1 MSGAGPGACA
11 GQSSKEDTNHTLD
24 SNSSSSSTDSTSG
37 SSDSEYSSSD
47 KEFSIQAT
55 NYSRGQLKL
64 KISARRKSSTS
75 QTSPSADE
83 DNILSELS
91 DSSEEDTGLYN
102 QDTEQASRTASVQY
116 VRKTRCP
123 KTSVSSANATT
134 DSDDVFHNKDS
145 CPDPGKQLDKNGSKS
160 TLNTSTSI
168 GVKKKTNSNENDQ
181 PPVACAS
188 QSLLNKCS
196 KEVDEG
202 GKLNPNSKTSSKAT
216 KGKSPSLNQ
225 HSKKSSSKGL
235 NKKSSKC
242 GTADFTQLKKTLTEK
257 MAAKETD
264 KQTRTPT
271 PIEKRNMGDMDVE
284 KIKNC
289 EENES
294 AGNHVSNTCDK
305 DSQNSEIRSDMTSEI
320 KSSTALEADGTGDP
334 SARDSLDNKQHD
346 NIFERMTAFGFLP
359 PSETSNNTNNSSK
372 CETSTKPIKKRVKPG
387 RPPKNKSQSLANND
401 RTQVVPSHDSD
412 KTNCS
417 EPEDKETRYNTDDYE
432 SQLVGSRPCA
442 SDVSDNLLRLDN
454 MASNVSPD
462 SGIHDQSIAGSP
474 VGNESPNSGTLSDT
488 GSHNNQHVLQ
498 EPLCIPTSVIM
509 STGMSSA
516 SSTISEVQPSKGLS
530 CGADS
535 LSLHRTE
542 SVNSSSQSKSPNLGN
557 ALGVP
562 ISHKSLSP
570 SRAHL
575 MSDTTKTM
583 DTSGCDSETSDT
595 HVFSDVHVFSTYSPS
610 HSSSS
615 PSPGKKKQRV
625 GRLPKKHEF
634 LRKHKSSNLL
644 KTGQM
649 PTQIENSSP
658 SSQILDFNERL
669 SSPASVYDMTNLDV
683 SPENPG
689 LSARKKIK
697 LDNPTKIVKK
707 RLKKSSSK
715 ETLPEKNE
723 IKKKRGPGRP
733 PGKTSG
739 RPPLSSKTLHVTS
752 TTIKKRGPG
761 RPPGTGRPIVKVK
774 RGPGRPPKPKD
785 ITVEKR
791 SPGRPKGSKNI
802 KKKTENT
809 NVGSTEVHYH
819 YHHPVAA
826 TSQTFSSVYHQS
838 SVSHELLKL
847 PELDIPEVLPIS
859 DAALELDLSNISPSK
874 LSDFSPSKLSDI
886 SAVSQSPYKLSDM
899 SPPKLLDISPAKSS
913 SSESV
918 KRPRGRPRKRPLLD
932 LDKSVKTGS
941 VKLTSG
947 KVDDYEFDTLIQSVQ
962 DSIKSQF
969 SPQMDQEIQEKIED
983 DLETIEPTLAPISL
997 SPIPNRSPKIVPKI
1011 RKPKLHV
1018 MMRKHKKRGRK
1029 KHKPVVPNTTDFS
1042 SRFSALGSKFKLAS
1056 AKTALGFVDKSSQ
1069 MFTSRSSLDS
1079 NTSGSVQSGPTS
1091 PCRDYL
1097 RKIRFQAKQ
1106 RRKKI
1111 LFFKSKHKNIVDPMF
1126 LSDLEYV
1133 VNNFHCL
1140 AISDREETFI
1150 RVKPGEVPL
1159 PSIFKLTKINVKPK
1173 KKDQRLL
1180 GGFVEMEREKP
1191 KKMKARRE
1199 FEFIE
1204 KWLAKEKLK
1213 SVRKKSFSIDDKL
1226 PSPTDININS
1236 QQCLPPKKRHKLFSA
1251 SQANIIMQHQSLLQK
1266 QVADTETPNPIKPPE
1281 KRKPGRPRK
1290 TPLPP
1295 VVSATDAG
1303 RSEHQTLPAKLG
1315 AAPAVKRGRKPK
1327 VVVEAPLLANTASS
1341 TCTEAQQSAVSVNK
1355 EVCSTNC
1362 SNHVTVQSCVNPKS
1376 LSEQSLNA
1384 CHVQDHPNVHFA
1396 ESVNFDTEKS
1406 KDSSCTE
1413 CSQLQATVPQPKRRG
1428 RKPKYARVESNSS
1441 PNASNSAA
1449 AAKFSSNSSVAGR
1462 IKKILL
1468 QKGRRIVGKVGRPR
1482 TKNLIDSG
1490 SKNDTKTTKK
1500 CGRFTKILHRK
1511 KSHSRLKDSDFVSPS
1526 DKKVDSANSQE
1537 DKVAECKSVD
1547 TVEATIES
1555 VIRSVSSSY
1564 EPLPSPKQQQQESA
1578 SDNVVDSSK
1587 EPKRKGKKKRGFRK
1601 ADTGNVSDSET
1612 PLEGAAGKKKECP
1625 QMPKKKYQKAGLFS
1639 DHYKE
1644 EEPKKK
1650 SADPVTRTKEKVV
1663 YACRVSQHK
1672 LLPPPLHV
1680 GKYLRETVSDFVLPY
1695 DIWWQHEHDLL
1706 SKKEE
1711 AVTKYKKIRN
1721 NVHDDIKPI
1730 CPYETHP
1737 CNCKPPEEDVVQG
1750 CGDDCLNRL
1759 IYTECNPLACPCG
1772 ERCSNQKI
1780 QKHEWSPSLKKITT
1794 EDRGCGV
1801 KSLEPIH
1808 TGQFIL
1814 EYLGEVVS
1822 EQEFR
1827 RRMTENYSQE
1837 RHHYCLNLDSGA
1849 LIDGYRMGNIGRF
1862 VNHSCEPNCEMQK
1875 WNVNGYYRM
1884 ALFALKDIQA
1894 GRELSY
1900 DYNFHSF
1907 NMDSQQICK
1916 CGSEKCRGVIGGKT
1930 QRLNGQSKEKAT
1942 PQRPVGRPPKDK
1954 RKSKNRLK
1962 KFREK
1967 QRLAQEQSAT
1977 IFPTIKPMSHTE
1989 RCKARKHSIFLVR
2002 NIDRVRQ
2009 LRSRVSSSL
2018 TKDGDFAKSG
2028 SFSKTDVFIT
2038 QLTALKTSRSVRTR
2052 RLALAEENSELT
2064 QTARLAQVFNTIR
2077 KAVVNYRD
2085 EDAKELSAHLS
2096 LPSKKKHPEYF
2107 NVIENPID
2115 FNMIERNIGSGQY
2128 NSLEAFD
2135 KDMTRLFKN
2144 AERYCGRSSWMG
2156 LLVLKLRKVYLTAK
2170 AEALPLLEDVLG
2182 EGNVQS
2188 LTENETTEGTDNI
2201 DSMEEEEEE
2210 EVIRCICGIYRD
2222 EGLMIQC
2229 EKCFIWQHCDCMKVA
2244 GDVENYLC
2252 ELCNSRPVEKEI
2264 LADPQPDDATPG
2276 WVYYMTLMRDEL
2288 QIRVGD
2294 CAYVLRD
2301 VPEKVGVEIDS
2312 VKTSQKLVTEIGKD
2326 KLDIFRIERLWK
2338 DEKGDKFAFGHHYYH
2353 PYETFHEPSRKF
2365 FANEVFRV
2373 PIYEIVAF
2381 GSIVGGCCVVDLNT
2395 FCKGRPKG
2403 VRDQDIYICEYR
2415 LDKTAHLFYKI
2426 SKHPYP
2432 INTKSYCF
2440 DKYETRLI
2448 PKRNYSPHEVPQ
2460 AYKRRGPGEGKSL
2473 EANGSTSEAPKKR
2486 QRARRPGLQSKDEAD
2501 EEKLL
2506 IRIQSQ
2512 KKKEQKERLNKVM
2525 LKLLSA
2531 VPVKQRLDL
2540 SYLLEEKR
2548 HRKKPQMHDV

>member
-11 GQSSKEDTNHTLD
+11 GRTSKEDTNHTLD
-24 SNSSSSSTDSTSG
+24 SISSSSSTDSTSG

-55 NYSRGQLKL
+55 NYTRGQLKL

-75 QTSPSADE
+75 QASPSADE
-83 DNILSELS
+83 DEDNILSTELS
-91 DSSEEDTGLYN
+91 DSSEEDSELYS
-102 QDTEQASRTASVQY
+102 QDTEQASRTANVQY
-116 VRKTRCP
+116 VRKNRCP
-123 KTSVSSANATT
+123 KPSILSANGTT
-134 DSDDVFHNKDS
+134 DNDDVFHKK
-145 CPDPGKQLDKNGSKS
+145 DPGKQLDKVGSKS
-160 TLNTSTSI
+160 TLDRNTNI
-168 GVKKKTNSNENDQ
+168 GVKKKINSYDHHL
-181 PPVACAS
+181 VATVG
-188 QSLLNKCS
+188 QS
-196 KEVDEG
+196 KEVDNG
-202 GKLNPNSKTSSKAT
+202 SKLNPSGKAT
-216 KGKSPSLNQ
+216 KGKPSLVTEQ
-225 HSKKSSSKGL
+225 SKKPSTKNL
-235 NKKSSKC
+235 NKKASKC
-242 GTADFTQLKKTLTEK
+242 GTADFTRLKKTLTEQ
-257 MAAKETD
+257 MAAKESE
-264 KQTRTPT
+264 KHNRAPT
-271 PIEKRNMGDMDVE
+271 PIDKRNMDDSE
-284 KIKNC
+284 EDKIK
-289 EENES
+289 S
-294 AGNHVSNTCDK
+294 CDK
-305 DSQNSEIRSDMTSEI
+305 SETTGNGNTSTYDQDSQNSENRSNMTPEMKNSSVQEMDSTGSSSE
-320 KSSTALEADGTGDP
+320 
-334 SARDSLDNKQHD
+334 RDCLDKQHD
-346 NIFERMTAFGFLP
+346 NIFERMTALGGFP
-359 PSETSNNTNNSSK
+359 TSETSNISSK
-372 CETSTKPIKKRVKPG
+372 CEISTKPIKKRVKPARTG
-387 RPPKNKSQSLANND
+387 RPPKNKSQSSANND
-401 RTQVVPSHDSD
+401 RTQVVPSHDID
-412 KTNCS
+412 NKTNCCES
-417 EPEDKETRYNTDDYE
+417 EDKETRCNMDDYE

-516 SSTISEVQPSKGLS
+516 SSTISEVQSSKNLS
-530 CGADS
+530 CGTDS
-535 LSLHRTE
+535 LSLHRSE
-542 SVNSSSQSKSPNLGN
+542 SVNSSLQSKSPNIGN
-557 ALGVP
+557 TLGVTMN
-562 ISHKSLSP
+562 HKSLSP
-570 SRAHL
+570 LRVHQ
-575 MSDTTKTM
+575 MSDTSKVM

-649 PTQIENSSP
+649 PTRIENSSP
-658 SSQILDFNERL
+658 SSQIPDFDGRL
-669 SSPASVYDMTNLDV
+669 SSAASVYDMTNLDV

-697 LDNPTKIVKK
+697 LDNPTKIMKK

-715 ETLPEKNE
+715 ETIPAKNE

-733 PGKTSG
+733 PGTGRPPG
-739 RPPLSSKTLHVTS
+739 RPPLSKNLHVTS
-752 TTIKKRGPG
+752 TAVKKRGPG

-774 RGPGRPPKPKD
+774 RGPGRPPKPKG
-785 ITVEKR
+785 IQIEKR

-802 KKKTENT
+802 KKNPLKT
-809 NVGSTEVHYH
+809 NVLNVNSTEVQNH
-819 YHHPVAA
+819 YHHAVAA
-826 TSQTFSSVYHQS
+826 TNTSS
-838 SVSHELLKL
+838 SVSNPNSVPHDWLKL
-847 PELDIPEVLPIS
+847 PELDIPEVLPLS
-859 DAALELDLSNISPSK
+859 DAALELDLSDISPSK

-886 SAVSQSPYKLSDM
+886 SAVSPSKLSDM

-932 LDKSVKTGS
+932 LDKNVKTSGS
-941 VKLTSG
+941 VKLASG
-947 KVDDYEFDTLIQSVQ
+947 KGDDYEFDTLIQSVQ

-969 SPQMDQEIQEKIED
+969 SPQMDHEIQEKIED
-983 DLETIEPTLAPISL
+983 VLETIEPTLAPMSL

-1029 KHKPVVPNTTDFS
+1029 KHKPVVSNTTDFS
-1042 SRFSALGSKFKLAS
+1042 SRFSSLGSKFKLAS

-1106 RRKKI
+1106 KRKKI

-1180 GGFVEMEREKP
+1180 GGLVELEREKP
-1191 KKMKARRE
+1191 KKLKSRKE

-1213 SVRKKSFSIDDKL
+1213 SVRKKSFSLDDKL

-1251 SQANIIMQHQSLLQK
+1251 SQTSTVMQHQTFIQK
-1266 QVADTETPNPIKPPE
+1266 QVVDAETPNPQKPPE

-1295 VVSATDAG
+1295 VLCSTDACQKKIP
-1303 RSEHQTLPAKLG
+1303 EHQTVPAKQG
-1315 AAPAVKRGRKPK
+1315 VVPAAKRGRKPK
-1327 VVVEAPLLANTASS
+1327 AFIEAQKLANSTNSS
-1341 TCTEAQQSAVSVNK
+1341 INEMQLNTTSVNT
-1355 EVCSTNC
+1355 EICTLDST
-1362 SNHVTVQSCVNPKS
+1362 SHVNEQSCVEPKNS
-1376 LSEQSLNA
+1376 SEQSSNEY
-1384 CHVQDHPNVHFA
+1384 HGQDHSNLHYIENVNL
-1396 ESVNFDTEKS
+1396 ESDKV
-1406 KDSSCTE
+1406 KDSSCTQ
-1413 CSQLQATVPQPKRRG
+1413 CSQLQATVQQPKRRG

-1441 PNASNSAA
+1441 PNTSNAA
-1449 AAKFSSNSSVAGR
+1449 ATAKFSSNSSVAGR

-1482 TKNLIDSG
+1482 TKNLTDSS
-1490 SKNDTKTTKK
+1490 SKNDTGTTNVQKRR
-1500 CGRFTKILHRK
+1500 GRFTKIIHRK
-1511 KSHSRLKDSDFVSPS
+1511 KSHSRLKDSSVVSPS
-1526 DKKVDSANSQE
+1526 DKKVDSGNSQ
-1537 DKVAECKSVD
+1537 DNKVAECKSVD
-1547 TVEATIES
+1547 TVEATIDS
-1555 VIRSVSSSY
+1555 VIRSVSSEY
-1564 EPLPSPKQQQQESA
+1564 EPLPSPKHQLQESA
-1578 SDNVVDSSK
+1578 ADNLT
-1587 EPKRKGKKKRGFRK
+1587 EPRRKGKKRGFRK
-1601 ADTGNVSDSET
+1601 ADTGNISDSET
-1612 PLEGAAGKKKECP
+1612 PMDGAAGKKKECS
-1625 QMPKKKYQKAGLFS
+1625 QLPKKKYQKAGLFS

-1650 SADPVTRTKEKVV
+1650 SLESAPRTKEK
-1663 YACRVSQHK
+1663 
-1672 LLPPPLHV
+1672 
-1680 GKYLRETVSDFVLPY
+1680 
-1695 DIWWQHEHDLL
+1695 L

-1711 AVTKYKKIRN
+1711 PVTKYKKIRN
-1721 NVHDDIKPI
+1721 NVHDDIKPV
-1730 CPYETHP
+1730 CPYETHA
-1737 CNCKPPEEDVVQG
+1737 CNCKQPNDEDVVG

-1759 IYTECNPLACPCG
+1759 IYTECNPLTCPCG

-1780 QKHEWSPSLKKITT
+1780 QKHEWVPSLKKFTT
-1794 EDRGCGV
+1794 DDRGCGV
-1801 KSLEPIH
+1801 KTLQSIH

-1884 ALFALKDIQA
+1884 ALFALKDIPE
-1894 GRELSY
+1894 GTELSY

-1930 QRLNGQSKEKAT
+1930 QRLNGQSKEKTT

-1967 QRLAQEQSAT
+1967 QRLAQEQSNT

-2009 LRSRVSSSL
+2009 LRSRVSTSL
-2018 TKDGDFAKSG
+2018 NKDGEFTKSVG
-2028 SFSKTDVFIT
+2028 FSKTDVFIT

-2064 QTARLAQVFNTIR
+2064 QTARLAQVFNNIR
-2077 KAVVNYRD
+2077 KAVVGYRD
-2085 EDAKELSAHLS
+2085 EDAKELSAQLS
-2096 LPSKKKHPEYF
+2096 LPSKKKHPEYY
-2107 NVIENPID
+2107 NVIESPID
-2115 FNMIERNIGSGQY
+2115 FHMIERNICSGQY

-2135 KDMTRLFKN
+2135 KDMNRLFRN

-2170 AEALPLLEDVLG
+2170 AEAVPLLEDVLG
-2182 EGNVQS
+2182 EGNVQAI
-2188 LTENETTEGTDNI
+2188 TETETTEGTDNM

-2252 ELCNSRPVEKEI
+2252 ELCNCRPVEREI

-2294 CAYVLRD
+2294 CVYVIRD
-2301 VPEKVGVEIDS
+2301 MPEKVGVEIDS
-2312 VKTSQKLVTEIGKD
+2312 VKTSQKVVSEIGKD

-2338 DEKGDKFAFGHHYYH
+2338 DEKGDRFAFGHHYYH

-2365 FANEVFRV
+2365 FSNEVFRV

-2440 DKYETRLI
+2440 DKYEKRLM

-2460 AYKRRGPGEGKSL
+2460 AYKRRGPGDSNV
-2473 EANGSTSEAPKKR
+2473 NGSSSEAPKKR
-2486 QRARRPGLQSKDEAD
+2486 RARRPCLQSKDDD

-2506 IRIQSQ
+2506 IRIQAQ
-2512 KKKEQKERLNKVM
+2512 KVEIKDKKEQKERLNKVM
-2525 LKLLSA
+2525 LKLLAA
-2531 VPVKQRLDL
+2531 VPSKQRLDL